1 MPQGEIPLALFA
13 FNVGV
18 ELGQL
23 AFVSTVLT
31 LVRLVR
37 LVPLGCRSG
46 DRARLD
52 MRSGQWLHSGCSLDL
67 RLLRRAPDANMI
79 VGTKSILDETDET
92 LIGELISALIDYRRC
107 ETV

>member
-1 MPQGEIPLALFA
+1 M
-13 FNVGV
+13 
-18 ELGQL
+18 
-23 AFVSTVLT
+23 STVLT

-37 LVPLGCRSG
+37 LAPLRMPAWGPGAAGYASG
-46 DRARLD
+46 RWPL
-52 MRSGQWLHSGCSLDL
+52 SGCSLDL
-67 RLLRRAPDANMI
+67 RLLRRAPDANVI